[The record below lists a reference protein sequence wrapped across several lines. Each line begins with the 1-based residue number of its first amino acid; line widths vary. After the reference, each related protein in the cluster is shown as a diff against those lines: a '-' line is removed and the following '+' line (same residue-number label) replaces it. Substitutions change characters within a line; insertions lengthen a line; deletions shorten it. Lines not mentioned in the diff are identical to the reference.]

1 MKDLTLK
8 FADRADFSAFMESI
22 GYYDDES
29 MQDDILIDVI
39 GNVYKETGELTEDGE
54 PVCVKE
60 DGYFVNV
67 RIINDAKKSSIF
79 DEYAVAKAV
88 MEVSAG
94 TADAC
99 VVDITLANA
108 MTGEGTN
115 YDDLASGISLSSEEY
130 GVGFRKESDLTD
142 AFNKFMEKCLAD
154 GSLQALADKYSL
166 TLVG

>member
-67 RIINDAKKSSIF
+67 RIINDVKKSSISLV
-79 DEYAVAKAV
+79 Y
-88 MEVSAG
+88 VSAAG
-94 TADAC
+94 PFGCHSPVA
-99 VVDITLANA
+99 
-108 MTGEGTN
+108 TG
-115 YDDLASGISLSSEEY
+115 
-130 GVGFRKESDLTD
+130 
-142 AFNKFMEKCLAD
+142 
-154 GSLQALADKYSL
+154 
-166 TLVG
+166 

>member
-22 GYYDDES
+22 GYYDDEL

-67 RIINDAKKSSIF
+67 RIINDVKTPSIV
-79 DEYAVAKAV
+79 DEYVVAVEHQLRGW
-88 MEVSAG
+88 M
-94 TADAC
+94 
-99 VVDITLANA
+99 
-108 MTGEGTN
+108 
-115 YDDLASGISLSSEEY
+115 
-130 GVGFRKESDLTD
+130 
-142 AFNKFMEKCLAD
+142 
-154 GSLQALADKYSL
+154 
-166 TLVG
+166 

>member
-22 GYYDDES
+22 GYYDDEL

-67 RIINDAKKSSIF
+67 RIINDSQISSLF
-79 DEYAVAKAV
+79 DKYAV
-88 MEVSAG
+88 
-94 TADAC
+94 
-99 VVDITLANA
+99 VVVEHQLRGW
-108 MTGEGTN
+108 M
-115 YDDLASGISLSSEEY
+115 
-130 GVGFRKESDLTD
+130 
-142 AFNKFMEKCLAD
+142 
-154 GSLQALADKYSL
+154 
-166 TLVG
+166 

>member
-67 RIINDAKKSSIF
+67 RIINDSQISSLF
-79 DEYAVAKAV
+79 DEYVVAVEHHFV
-88 MEVSAG
+88 AG
-94 TADAC
+94 C
-99 VVDITLANA
+99 
-108 MTGEGTN
+108 
-115 YDDLASGISLSSEEY
+115 EE
-130 GVGFRKESDLTD
+130 
-142 AFNKFMEKCLAD
+142 EKWLHR
-154 GSLQALADKYSL
+154 Q
-166 TLVG
+166 

>member
-22 GYYDDES
+22 SYYDDES
-29 MQDDILIDVI
+29 MQNNVLIDVI

-79 DEYAVAKAV
+79 DEYVVAVEHQLRGW
-88 MEVSAG
+88 M
-94 TADAC
+94 
-99 VVDITLANA
+99 
-108 MTGEGTN
+108 
-115 YDDLASGISLSSEEY
+115 
-130 GVGFRKESDLTD
+130 
-142 AFNKFMEKCLAD
+142 
-154 GSLQALADKYSL
+154 
-166 TLVG
+166 

>member
-8 FADRADFSAFMESI
+8 FVDRADFSAFMESI

-54 PVCVKE
+54 PVCDKE

-79 DEYAVAKAV
+79 DEYVVAFEHQLRGW
-88 MEVSAG
+88 M
-94 TADAC
+94 
-99 VVDITLANA
+99 
-108 MTGEGTN
+108 
-115 YDDLASGISLSSEEY
+115 
-130 GVGFRKESDLTD
+130 
-142 AFNKFMEKCLAD
+142 
-154 GSLQALADKYSL
+154 
-166 TLVG
+166 

>member
-67 RIINDAKKSSIF
+67 RIINDAKKSSISLV
-79 DEYAVAKAV
+79 Y
-88 MEVSAG
+88 VSAAG
-94 TADAC
+94 PFGCHSPVAT
-99 VVDITLANA
+99 
-108 MTGEGTN
+108 
-115 YDDLASGISLSSEEY
+115 
-130 GVGFRKESDLTD
+130 R
-142 AFNKFMEKCLAD
+142 
-154 GSLQALADKYSL
+154 
-166 TLVG
+166 

>member
-8 FADRADFSAFMESI
+8 FADRADFSAFMEST

-67 RIINDAKKSSIF
+67 RIINDVKKSSISLV
-79 DEYAVAKAV
+79 Y
-88 MEVSAG
+88 VSAAG
-94 TADAC
+94 PFGCHSPVA
-99 VVDITLANA
+99 
-108 MTGEGTN
+108 TG
-115 YDDLASGISLSSEEY
+115 
-130 GVGFRKESDLTD
+130 
-142 AFNKFMEKCLAD
+142 
-154 GSLQALADKYSL
+154 
-166 TLVG
+166 

>member
-39 GNVYKETGELTEDGE
+39 GNVYKETGELNEDGE

-67 RIINDAKKSSIF
+67 RIINDVKTPSLF
-79 DEYAVAKAV
+79 DEYVVAVEHQLRGW
-88 MEVSAG
+88 M
-94 TADAC
+94 
-99 VVDITLANA
+99 
-108 MTGEGTN
+108 
-115 YDDLASGISLSSEEY
+115 
-130 GVGFRKESDLTD
+130 
-142 AFNKFMEKCLAD
+142 
-154 GSLQALADKYSL
+154 
-166 TLVG
+166 